1 MKMPPIIAISQ
12 SVQSVVKPNPVG
24 VIPVG
29 QRTPSVRERVRT
41 VDILVPI
48 VFRMEPVPSAVT
60 PVRTAIQKRCTVTKT
75 YRRDITSTVML
86 QAVIPAAKP

>member
-29 QRTPSVRERVRT
+29 QRTPSVRERART
-41 VDILVPI
+41 ADIRVPTALQ
-48 VFRMEPVPSAVT
+48 MERAASAVT
-60 PVRTAIQKRCTVTKT
+60 PVHTAIQKRCTVTKT
-75 YRRDITSTVML
+75 YQRDITSTVTL

>member
-12 SVQSVVKPNPVG
+12 SVQSAVKPNPVG

-41 VDILVPI
+41 ADILVPTI
-48 VFRMEPVPSAVT
+48 FRMEPVPSAVT
-60 PVRTAIQKRCTVTKT
+60 PVHTAIQKRCTVTKT
-75 YRRDITSTVML
+75 YQRDITSTVML